1 MVNKS
6 MQLAAKRSLNLEKT
20 HMYGHELKCKN
31 GNTES
36 RWLGED
42 SVQEE
47 NVLLFWLGL
56 VPFRENQV
64 LFFFQS
70 GRNVRKRRM
79 S

>member
-20 HMYGHELKCKN
+20 HMYGNELKCKN

-47 NVLLFWLGL
+47 KVLTVWLGAIQRKPS
-56 VPFRENQV
+56 VV
-64 LFFFQS
+64 FFQS